1 MKKQISIIFLMLVS
15 TSTLANNADALWN
28 WYFSGI
34 ATRKPNTEVLIRKGS
49 ASVTLK
55 ASTIHIEF
63 NENDM
68 PNLNAVY
75 TGVVKKNMEISGT
88 LNGFFFHGSELWSG
102 VFSRKETPAGCHWE
116 EILLRPNI
124 FDGSVLV
131 LSRVQGCKVMT
142 DVSE

>member
-1 MKKQISIIFLMLVS
+1 MKKLISIIFLMLVS
-15 TSTLANNADALWN
+15 TSVHANNADALWN

-55 ASTIHIEF
+55 TSTIHIEF

-68 PNLNAVY
+68 PKLNAVY
-75 TGVVKKNMEISGT
+75 TGVVKNMEVSGT

-102 VFSRKETPAGCHWE
+102 VFSKKEMPAGCHWE
-116 EILLRPNI
+116 EILLRPSI
-124 FDGSVLV
+124 FDGSVLM
-131 LSRVQGCKVMT
+131 LSRVKGCNVVI
-142 DVSE
+142 DESE